1 MSKSKKSFII
11 SWVLV
16 VILSGVARLSF
27 QTAPVNGLA
36 VTFIDVGQGDAILL
50 QTPQGENILIDSGE
64 DEVFQHKL
72 MKVLALRGVDTI
84 DALVATHY
92 HSDHMGAMKNV
103 FDNFEVKC
111 LIIPDYEPNNKAKAR
126 LIEAAK
132 KENSQIYEISEGSA
146 FPHLSSDL
154 IVSVLHP
161 QKGGFSDNENDNSL
175 VLMAEYFETTLLLM
189 GDTEEDGEKEIV
201 QKYDIETDILKVAHH
216 GSTTSTCKEFL
227 AAADPTYAVVQCGN
241 GNPYGHPHSETIAAL
256 EDDDVRIYRT
266 DRDGS
271 VTFLISEK
279 GIEEIKTSQR

>member
-1 MSKSKKSFII
+1 MSRTKKGFIV
-11 SWVLV
+11 SWIFVL
-16 VILSGVARLSF
+16 ILSGVARLSF
-27 QTAPVNGLA
+27 QTAPGGGLE

-64 DEVFQHKL
+64 DEAFRHKL
-72 MKVLALRGVDTI
+72 KKALVLRGVNAI

-92 HSDHMGAMKNV
+92 HSDHMGAMTDV
-103 FDNFEVKC
+103 FDNFEVKR
-111 LIIPDYEPNNKAKAR
+111 LVVPDYEPDNKAKER

-132 KENSQIYEISEGSA
+132 KENSQICEISEGSA

-154 IVSVLHP
+154 IISVLHP

-189 GDTEEDGEKEIV
+189 GDLEEEGEKEII

-216 GSTTSTCKEFL
+216 GSTTSSCKAFL
-227 AAADPTYAVVQCGN
+227 EAVDPTYAVIQCGKDN
-241 GNPYGHPHSETIAAL
+241 RYGHPHSETIAAL

-266 DRDGS
+266 DLDGS
-271 VTFLISEK
+271 ITFLISEK
-279 GIEEIKTSQR
+279 GIEDIKTSQR